1 MAVSSDE
8 FIKREI
14 IQQVGDKVGSF
25 SARIFSEGSDDDQ
38 KLFINGGLTFTHMGQ
53 DYGSCDCVYVE
64 RKNGFDRPILAIE
77 GTDCLSRG
85 SSGNAQYQRFHH
97 VLGAVKQGIIGVYYL
112 RKGDHKVQPD
122 LYGMAYRASKIHK
135 APYLIVQD
143 LSVIKDILILMNK
156 EISEVNSYVD
166 AYQKNS
172 FALYEDKF
180 KKDYQGS
187 WEKFA
192 DKRSTIIFSDCVV
205 KYSARNK
212 LNFTDSSVRAGHIAV
227 GEMFLTKYS
236 FPDQLFYY
244 LWPRMST
251 KEVEELDREKSND
264 KEWQLIRREPN
275 VVIKTIDDLINLPNS
290 LRFVFEQI
298 KYSPL
303 KGESV
308 KKWNAAAKELHV
320 LIKAGKVQV
329 RK

>member
-14 IQQVGDKVGSF
+14 TQEVGLKVGIY
-25 SARIFSEGSDDDQ
+25 SARVFSEGSDDDQ
-38 KLFINGGLTFTHMGQ
+38 KLFQNGGLTFTHLGQ

-64 RKNGFDRPILAIE
+64 RNNGSDRPILAIE

-97 VLGAVKQGIIGVYYL
+97 ILGAVKQGIIGVYYL

-122 LYGMAYRASKIHK
+122 LYGMAYRVSQTYKT
-135 APYLIVQD
+135 PYLIVQD
-143 LSVIKDILILMNK
+143 LFVIKDILMLMNK
-156 EISEVNSYVD
+156 GVSELNSYIEQ
-166 AYQKNS
+166 YQKKT
-172 FALYEDKF
+172 FALYEEKF
-180 KKDYQGS
+180 RKDYQNS

-192 DKRSTIIFSDCVV
+192 DKRSTIIFKDHIV

-236 FPDQLFYY
+236 FPDKPFYY
-244 LWPRMST
+244 LWPRMT
-251 KEVEELDREKSND
+251 AREVKELDTEKSND
-264 KEWQLIRREPN
+264 KEWQLIRKEPN
-275 VVIKTIDDLINLPNS
+275 VVIKTIDDLVGLPNE
-290 LRFVFEQI
+290 LRFVFEQV
-298 KYSPL
+298 KHSAL
-303 KGESV
+303 KGEYV
-308 KKWNAAAKELHV
+308 RKWNAAAKTLHE

-329 RK
+329 R